1 MWAAAFGFNRIKS
14 TTGRVGLGGGVTSG
28 FSSANFL
35 GTKTKTI
42 LKSSNKEAP
51 SKKSQ
56 PSKEITRVYMH
67 KYLQTIGSGDLCVLH
82 CSNFRVAENIV
93 ETKKDKINEIN
104 TNSKNHNV

>member
-1 MWAAAFGFNRIKS
+1 
-14 TTGRVGLGGGVTSG
+14 
-28 FSSANFL
+28 
-35 GTKTKTI
+35 
-42 LKSSNKEAP
+42 
-51 SKKSQ
+51 
-56 PSKEITRVYMH
+56 MH